1 VVQGL
6 HVEHDDVPAFFFLKC
21 IKRGSGSP
29 VSRRRRVRFATRVRA
44 RNEKRGACIFS
55 AREGKNDV
63 GAKIVEMSPWGDAM
77 SARAGTHFLLFTS
90 LAK

>member
-1 VVQGL
+1 
-6 HVEHDDVPAFFFLKC
+6 
-21 IKRGSGSP
+21 
-29 VSRRRRVRFATRVRA
+29 VRA